1 MYGSV
6 SDVRGNAGAP
16 SSVSCSGRSGSDATR
31 CHGVQVQIGAIWVP
45 SLCHHCL
52 DLFGSLPLVI
62 EFVYIVSEL
71 FILHL
76 IVCRSKVCPMIP
88 VCSSKPSHVRNRLR
102 KRKGCSISI
111 GFNAQGHNL
120 QDNNIQWRGI
130 FFWQCFFFWA
140 IFVSFGFWLLAFGF
154 WLLWFLASGLY
165 LLHFGAKIS
174 DLRAI
179 CCSLEPICMPIW
191 LLAFGFGFT

>member
-130 FFWQCFFFWA
+130 FFWQCFFLGNFC
-140 IFVSFGFWLLAFGF
+140 FFWLLASLVSGF
-154 WLLWFLASGLY
+154 WLVFA
-165 LLHFGAKIS
+165 
-174 DLRAI
+174 
-179 CCSLEPICMPIW
+179 
-191 LLAFGFGFT
+191 AFWSQNL

>member
-1 MYGSV
+1 MWLQPWCEDFWLQIALMNESIDRYMECKKSGTLRNFSSAPHHPRSMGVYKVLVWNGVTFRAWSAESCGGRISMYGSV

-31 CHGVQVQIGAIWVP
+31 CHGVQVQMGAVWVP

-111 GFNAQGHNL
+111 GFNAL
-120 QDNNIQWRGI
+120 
-130 FFWQCFFFWA
+130 
-140 IFVSFGFWLLAFGF
+140 
-154 WLLWFLASGLY
+154 
-165 LLHFGAKIS
+165 
-174 DLRAI
+174 
-179 CCSLEPICMPIW
+179 
-191 LLAFGFGFT
+191 